1 LADPVCSA
9 VSLAFGEPLQATASQ
24 VRNWVLIEHPGAWG
38 PAALHESGLAPQ
50 VSSGLAALSRRHG
63 FRALLIRR
71 PERPEDSSRHC
82 FVAHSGRRSRWIE
95 ERVVDDVAE
104 LLDLDFAR
112 LRQGRPLGFGAPRA
126 GPLYLVCTNGRH
138 DPCCANLGRPV
149 ARARHART
157 DRAVWE
163 CSHFGG
169 DRFAGNLV
177 CLPHGL
183 YFGRLSAEEAI
194 DAVDGYERGV
204 IDLDHYRGQ
213 AGEAFAAQAA
223 EYFVRR
229 QEGLV
234 GVDDLHVRTVVPGDG
249 GVVEVGLDGPGGRAF
264 EVQVGVRPAPDAR
277 PLSCSATGEERPP
290 TYELLDLRGRGR

>member
-1 LADPVCSA
+1 M
-9 VSLAFGEPLQATASQ
+9 GEPLQATASL
-24 VRNWVLIEHPGAWG
+24 VRNWVLVETPGAWG
-38 PAALHESGLAPQ
+38 PVALHQSGLAPE
-50 VSSGLAALSRRHG
+50 VARGLAELSRRHR
-63 FRALLIRR
+63 FRVLLVRR

-95 ERVVDDVAE
+95 ERVVGDVSE
-104 LLDLDFAR
+104 LLDVDFAP
-112 LRQGRPLGFGAPRA
+112 LGEGRPVGFGERRRR
-126 GPLYLVCTNGRH
+126 PLYLVCTNGRH

-149 ARARHART
+149 ARALHARS
-157 DRAVWE
+157 DGSVWE

-183 YFGRLSAEEAI
+183 YFGRLSAEEAV
-194 DAVDGYERGV
+194 AVVDGYERGV

-229 QEGLV
+229 QESLI
-234 GVDDLHVRTVVPGDG
+234 GVDDVRVDTVVSRDD
-249 GVVEVGLDGPGGRAF
+249 GVVEVGLHGPAGRAYA
-264 EVQVGVRPAPDAR
+264 VQVEVRAAATAR
-277 PLSCSATGEERPP
+277 PLSCGADTEERPP
-290 TYELLDLRGRGR
+290 TYDLRDLRVDAT